1 MVDNRSTSEI
11 ASGGFARLGTFWKAA
26 VTVYNIPEYFVR
38 NALSD
43 GWMMFF
49 ANVNPKAF
57 AVGGNVLADTGIYIK
72 ALRENPEFARAFS
85 LADKNNKEAITK
97 AMGLAERATKQQGNR
112 NAMSFAV
119 GFTTETGAKVNQLSS
134 IEMLKHYYTLGL
146 ETNFVRTSL
155 GAVRETVPTIS
166 RKVGDPIKVANSYGE
181 DMRRMTMFADGLA
194 KAEKAGIKN
203 FDDAL
208 NFAADHTRKYLFDY
222 SDFSNF
228 ERNVLG
234 RIVPFYKWTR
244 KAVPL
249 LTEML
254 IFKPGKI
261 AVMPKI
267 LEAQNTAAGAPPA
280 DGENYP
286 WMATADAI
294 IPTWMRLNPM
304 AYMGDNQGEEAG
316 EAYGTYGAIPN
327 PFSETFSRI
336 VDPVIPGG
344 ETIDPTASTSDRITK
359 YLAGVGAMGVS
370 QISPQIRAPF
380 ELAMQRTAFGANEL
394 GGRPMDNAGDYGMN
408 MFPQI
413 GKTQDLMQ
421 GEEFNDLSSIMGF
434 LGAMNEQDNDSNKQ
448 MSEMMFIQQILR
460 TALDRTKKEYN
471 SKYLT
476 EAE

>member
-1 MVDNRSTSEI
+1 
-11 ASGGFARLGTFWKAA
+11 
-26 VTVYNIPEYFVR
+26 
-38 NALSD
+38 
-43 GWMMFF
+43 
-49 ANVNPKAF
+49 
-57 AVGGNVLADTGIYIK
+57 
-72 ALRENPEFARAFS
+72 
-85 LADKNNKEAITK
+85 
-97 AMGLAERATKQQGNR
+97 
-112 NAMSFAV
+112 
-119 GFTTETGAKVNQLSS
+119 
-134 IEMLKHYYTLGL
+134 
-146 ETNFVRTSL
+146 
-155 GAVRETVPTIS
+155 
-166 RKVGDPIKVANSYGE
+166 
-181 DMRRMTMFADGLA
+181 
-194 KAEKAGIKN
+194 
-203 FDDAL
+203 
-208 NFAADHTRKYLFDY
+208 
-222 SDFSNF
+222 
-228 ERNVLG
+228 
-234 RIVPFYKWTR
+234 
-244 KAVPL
+244 
-249 LTEML
+249 
-254 IFKPGKI
+254 
-261 AVMPKI
+261 MPKI